1 MEPGLVAAGAAL
13 LVLFALLLIALAR
26 NDRNGLRRSS
36 AEGAPRAILSL
47 QYPESSGDAR
57 RLRCV
62 LTARE
67 LLVSAE
73 PPA

>member
-1 MEPGLVAAGAAL
+1 VEPGLVAAGAAL

-26 NDRNGLRRSS
+26 NDRNGLRRSG
-36 AEGAPRAILSL
+36 AAGAPRAILST
-47 QYPESSGDAR
+47 QR
-57 RLRCV
+57 
-62 LTARE
+62 ARE